1 MLRVWEHIHRLDL
14 GYTVGAV
21 KHGEVA
27 RLGGGIAT
35 DIHDT
40 LRLGAE
46 DSGDHI
52 LVHTGT
58 RRVGDDN
65 IRAAVLMQ
73 ESVVEHIF
81 HVAGKEQS
89 VRYAVDLGVDLGILD
104 CLGHILDTDDLPRL
118 PRNEIGYRAGA
129 GVEVVDEWTP
139 LRLPSQRGVG
149 GWGEGE
155 VAGDLVEL
163 VRLLGV
169 RLVERLR
176 TNLELQALHLL
187 EDIILTEI
195 DMNILIGNRVVHLQI
210 LDIEQGDDLRELAVQ
225 VLE

>member
-1 MLRVWEHIHRLDL
+1 MLRVGEHIHGLDL
-14 GYTVGAV
+14 RYTVGAV

-104 CLGHILDTDDLPRL
+104 SLGHILDTDDLPRL
-118 PRNEIGYRAGA
+118 PRNEIGNRAGA
-129 GVEVVDEWTP
+129 GVEVIDQWGIYD
-139 LRLPSQRGVG
+139 LFIWQRS
-149 GWGEGE
+149 EGE

-169 RLVERLR
+169 RLVERLG

-187 EDIILTEI
+187 EDMILTEI

-210 LDIEQGDDLRELAVQ
+210 LDIEQGDDLRELAVE

>member
-1 MLRVWEHIHRLDL
+1 MNANNSFRITREGCERKARAMQKRIESKLTRDLLLSVLQQNDVLYMLGVGEHIHGLDL

-27 RLGGGIAT
+27 RLGGGITT
-35 DIHDT
+35 DIYDT

-52 LVHTGT
+52 LVHAGT

-65 IRAAVLMQ
+65 IRTAVLLQ

-104 CLGHILDTDDLPRL
+104 RLGPK
-118 PRNEIGYRAGA
+118 
-129 GVEVVDEWTP
+129 
-139 LRLPSQRGVG
+139 
-149 GWGEGE
+149 
-155 VAGDLVEL
+155 
-163 VRLLGV
+163 
-169 RLVERLR
+169 
-176 TNLELQALHLL
+176 
-187 EDIILTEI
+187 
-195 DMNILIGNRVVHLQI
+195 
-210 LDIEQGDDLRELAVQ
+210 LAIVP
-225 VLE
+225 VPV